1 MASGMNVASGV
12 QTGPGDQA
20 AQLTEGTIGEIL
32 RTRNVRFGD
41 ATFLVQGDRRL
52 SFAEVDGSVD
62 RAAASLLG
70 LGIGKGDQVGLWLGN
85 SVEWVV
91 WFFACARIG
100 APVVPISTRYK
111 AEEMAYVVA
120 HADCCALI
128 VSQPRWGIDFYAL
141 LLEVAP
147 DLASQQPDALALD
160 RFPRLRQVLLAGEE
174 RRPGART
181 LEEIGAGAV
190 SNPELAQAAARVERS
205 DLLLISY
212 TSGTTGAPKGVMHS
226 HAVVTQ
232 ATRVGLALRMGPD
245 EAVMGHMPFYHVAGL
260 FMGLLPA
267 MTLGAKFVI
276 LDDWTVDN
284 ALELIEHERIAVFGG
299 IPTHFVDLIASPKLA
314 EYDLSS
320 LTSAWIGGSSATREQ
335 FERIRSEL
343 GIPKLFS
350 TYGMTENTISTT
362 FNRWEDPLEV
372 IHENKAPLLADCEVI
387 IADPDTGVEQ
397 PTGQDGEIWCRG
409 NTVMLGYYKNPEAT
423 REAITPEG
431 WLRTGDIGHFD
442 ELGYLS
448 ITGRRKDMFKIG
460 GTNAYPAEIEQHLS
474 KLSDVLMSAVVGAP
488 DDRLGEVGYAFVQ
501 RVAGSTLSERDV
513 ISHCRGQIA
522 DYKVPRHVQ
531 FVTDFPR
538 TPSGKIKKYE
548 LAATAREVLA
558 DKMTTTN
565 GSSAVDPV
573 GLMAFLEPRR
583 IAVVGASPG
592 RSGYPNL
599 VLANL
604 RTHGF
609 AGEVVVVHPKYDQV
623 DGVAAFPSI
632 SAIPHRPDLCVIAVR
647 ADLVPGVLRECVHRG
662 VPAVTIVASGFAEQG
677 DETGRAL
684 QQELAEII
692 SGSETRVLGP
702 NCLGIASFAA
712 NSVSIASGN
721 IPATLPQGRGAIVSQ
736 SGGVGLAIM
745 LRGVAQGLGLSQL
758 VSVGNELDVSVA
770 EWLECFAMR
779 EDVDAILCYMEGVRD
794 VPRFRAAM
802 MACQRAGKAVVILRG
817 GTTSQG
823 KAAAASHTGALS
835 GDGAV
840 WRGFLAQVGAIEARS
855 IDHAI
860 ATVRLFLTFGTA
872 QGRSVGG
879 FGGGGGLTVLFTDL
893 LASTGIDTPALTE
906 DTRRRIRAAL
916 SDVTPHNPMEM
927 GGLFLSGDGSA
938 LQAAL
943 EALSA
948 DPGIDALA
956 LCVPPYLEARD
967 RQINGAIVRATAGL
981 SKPVIVI
988 SYAPSDAPS
997 VLKDAG
1003 RFILEPPEAGVQG
1016 LKSWLDFRPCVKDV
1030 ADTETVASGAAG
1042 SALRLLAESKQTVV
1056 LEDAAKDLL
1065 RDYGVHCPIEA
1076 TVQNTEEAIA
1086 AAERC
1091 GYPVALK
1098 ILSPAMMHRGV
1109 GKGVLLNLSG
1119 REQLVAGYETLRKTA
1134 EGLSEAR
1141 ILVQAMARP
1150 GMEFLVGAVRDP
1162 ELGLALAVG
1171 RGGVNAEALREVLFF
1186 VPPVTNEVLRAT
1198 LADWPPLVEAQR
1210 RDGPIDL
1217 DALVETVAGIAA
1229 LLHDGR
1235 DVIDEMDINPVIV
1248 GKPGEGSVAV
1258 DALIL
1263 LRSGVAT

>member
-1 MASGMNVASGV
+1 MASGMNVTGEE
-12 QTGPGDQA
+12 QTGLADQA
-20 AQLTEGTIGEIL
+20 AESTRGTVGEIL
-32 RTRNVRFGD
+32 QARKVQFGD
-41 ATFLVQGDRRL
+41 ATFLVHGDRRL
-52 SFAEVDGSVD
+52 SFAEVDKTVD
-62 RAAASLLG
+62 QAAASLLG
-70 LGIGKGDQVGLWLGN
+70 LGIRRGDQVGLWLGN
-85 SVEWVV
+85 SIEWAV

-120 HADCCALI
+120 HADCRALI
-128 VSQPRWGIDFYAL
+128 VNEPRWGIDFHAL

-147 DLASQQPDALALD
+147 ELTDQQPDALALD
-160 RFPRLRQVLLAGEE
+160 RFPQLRHVLLAGEE
-174 RRPGART
+174 RRAGART
-181 LEEIGAGAV
+181 LAEIGAVTV
-190 SNPELAQAAARVERS
+190 SDAALAEAAERVDRS

-232 ATRVGLALRMGPD
+232 ATRVGLALRIAPG
-245 EAVMGHMPFYHVAGL
+245 EAVLGHMPFYHVAGL
-260 FMGLLPA
+260 FMGLLPV
-267 MTLGAKFVI
+267 MTLGAKLVI
-276 LDDWTVDN
+276 LDDWTVDT
-284 ALELIEHERIAVFGG
+284 ALELIGRERVSVFGG
-299 IPTHFVDLIASPKLA
+299 IPTHFVDLVASPKLA

-320 LTSAWIGGSSATREQ
+320 LMSAWIGGSSATREQ
-335 FERIRSEL
+335 FERIRTRL

-372 IHENKAPLLADCEVI
+372 IYENKAPLLADCEVI
-387 IADPDTGVEQ
+387 IADPDTGAERA
-397 PTGQDGEIWCRG
+397 TGEDGEIWCRG
-409 NTVMLGYYKNPEAT
+409 STVMLGYYKNPEAT
-423 REAITPEG
+423 REAIDPEG

-442 ELGYLS
+442 AKGYLS

-474 KLSDVLMSAVVGAP
+474 RLPDVLMSAVVGAP

-501 RVAGSTLSERDV
+501 RAAGSTLSERDV
-513 ISHCRGQIA
+513 IAHCRGQIA
-522 DYKVPRHVQ
+522 DYKVPRHVR
-531 FVTDFPR
+531 FVEDFPR

-548 LAATAREVLA
+548 LAAAARQALA
-558 DKMTTTN
+558 ERRAGTG
-565 GSSAVDPV
+565 GSARMSPA
-573 GLMAFLEPRR
+573 GLTAFLEPRR

-609 AGEVVVVHPKYDQV
+609 EGDVVAVHPKHDRV

-632 SAIPHRPDLCVIAVR
+632 SAIPDRPDLCVIAVR
-647 ADLVPGVLRECVHRG
+647 AELVPGVLRECVDRG

-677 DETGRAL
+677 DENGRAL
-684 QQELAEII
+684 QRELADII
-692 SGSETRVLGP
+692 SGSGTRVLGP
-702 NCLGIASFAA
+702 NCLGIASFAT
-712 NSVSIASGN
+712 NSVGIASGN
-721 IPATLPQGRGAIVSQ
+721 IPATLPRGRGAIVSQ
-736 SGGVGLAIM
+736 SGGVGLAMM
-745 LRGVAQGLGLSQL
+745 LRGVAQGLGLGQL

-770 EWLECFAMR
+770 EWLECFAAR
-779 EDVDAILCYMEGVRD
+779 EDVDAILCYIEGVRD
-794 VPRFRAAM
+794 VRRFRTAM
-802 MACQRAGKAVVILRG
+802 AACQRAGKAVIILRG
-817 GTTSQG
+817 GATKQG

-840 WRGFLAQVGAIEARS
+840 WRGFLSQIGAIEARS

-860 ATVRLFLTFGTA
+860 ATMRLFLAFGVA

-893 LASTGIDTPALTE
+893 LASIGIDTPALGE

-916 SDVTPHNPMEM
+916 PDVTPHNPMEM

-967 RQINGAIVRATAGL
+967 RQINGAIVRATEGL

-988 SYAPSDAPS
+988 SYAPSDTPS
-997 VLKDAG
+997 VLKEAG

-1016 LKSWLDFRPCVKDV
+1016 LKSWLDHRPGGEV
-1030 ADTETVASGAAG
+1030 AGDADAAVSGTAG
-1042 SALRLLAESKQTVV
+1042 GALRLLAEAGQTVV

-1065 RDYGVHCPIEA
+1065 RGYGVRCPMEA
-1076 TVQNTEEAIA
+1076 TARSAEEALA
-1086 AAERC
+1086 AGERF

-1098 ILSPAMMHRGV
+1098 ILSPAMMHRGI

-1119 REQLVAGYETLRKTA
+1119 REQLAEAFEALRKTA

-1141 ILVQAMARP
+1141 ILVQAMAAP

-1186 VPPVTNEVLRAT
+1186 VPPVTGGALRAL
-1198 LADWPPLVEAQR
+1198 LAEWPPLVEAQR

-1217 DALVETVAGIAA
+1217 DALVRTVAGIAA

-1235 DVIDEMDINPVIV
+1235 DVIEEMDVNPVIV

-1263 LRSGVAT
+1263 LRNGDAA